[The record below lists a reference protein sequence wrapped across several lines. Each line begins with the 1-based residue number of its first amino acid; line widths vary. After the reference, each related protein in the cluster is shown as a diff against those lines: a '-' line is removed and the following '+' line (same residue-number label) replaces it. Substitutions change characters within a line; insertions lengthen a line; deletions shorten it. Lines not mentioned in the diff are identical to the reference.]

1 MKKSDF
7 AVVGFIYLFVLFF
20 AYQTSQLPE
29 EAQSYPTFLL
39 ASVFALNSIYLA
51 VSIWRFKAK
60 KEFKDD
66 LAHLY
71 DGFIPKQ
78 FFSIAAGAVIY
89 VALIHWFGYYIAS
102 VLYMCVALALLRVK
116 AKWIAVVIVSLLV
129 VIWLVFTLFLRV
141 PLPTGILFD

>member
-20 AYQTSQLPE
+20 GYQTSQLPE
-29 EAQSYPTFLL
+29 EAQSYPSFLL
-39 ASVFALNSIYLA
+39 ASVFVLNSIYLA
-51 VSIWRFKAK
+51 VSIWRFKVK

-89 VALIHWFGYYIAS
+89 VALIYWLGYYIAS
-102 VLYMCVALALLRVK
+102 ILYMCVALALLHVK

-129 VIWLVFTLFLRV
+129 VIWLVFTLFLKV

>member
-7 AVVGFIYLFVLFF
+7 AVVALIYLFVLFF
-20 AYQTSQLPE
+20 AYQTLLLPK
-29 EAQSYPTFLL
+29 EAQSYPFFLL
-39 ASVFALNSIYLA
+39 ASVFVLNSLYLA
-51 VSIWRFKAK
+51 VAIWKLKAR

-78 FFSIAAGAVIY
+78 FFSIAIGAVIY
-89 VALIHWFGYYIAS
+89 VALIHWLGYYIAS

-116 AKWIAVVIVSLLV
+116 MKWIAVIIVALLV
-129 VIWLVFTLFLRV
+129 VIWLVFTLFLKV